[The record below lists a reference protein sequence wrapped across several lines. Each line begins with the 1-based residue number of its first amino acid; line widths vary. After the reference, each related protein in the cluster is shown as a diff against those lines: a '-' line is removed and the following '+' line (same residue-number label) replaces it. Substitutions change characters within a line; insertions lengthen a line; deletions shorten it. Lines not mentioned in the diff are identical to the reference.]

1 MGRVTCDAGT
11 QLCQAMSD
19 GTTAGAMDVLTRITM
34 VMLLTA
40 WLVSPGLGDLSD
52 VVGRKP
58 VLVFLRVG
66 RLLNALA
73 AMVTIHLAQ
82 TKQLDPET
90 VQVVM

>member
-1 MGRVTCDAGT
+1 
-11 QLCQAMSD
+11 MSD